1 MALSQTQLREAL
13 VESGGISDE
22 QFKDSVSAPSADEVG
37 VVNVLIGRGVLRDD
51 QFGQLMASWY
61 GVPFVNLRNEHIS
74 EDVLSLVPE
83 SFARSHNI
91 LPVKIKEEKLVV
103 ATSEPDDVV
112 LQSMLE
118 KYLRME
124 VFFVYATPNDIDDHL
139 HVFRRDPK
147 RALQVIVEK
156 GNRGEIETGEMIVE
170 LIEAIIEY
178 AYQGGASDIHIEPEE
193 EYTVIRFREDG
204 ILHDIAELD
213 KSLHEPLLIR
223 LKVLARLATDEHR
236 RPQDGKISYK
246 TEYGEEVEIRLS
258 VVPSTQDQKA
268 VMRLLTEK
276 SRQFSIADL
285 GLHPDDYRT
294 ITDLLQNPWGMI
306 LVTGPTGSGKTT
318 SLYSMVKVLNK
329 RDVNITTIEDPVE
342 YDLEGVTQIQVNE
355 SAGLTFQNG
364 LRSMVRQDP
373 DIMMVG
379 EIRDVDTADISL
391 NAAMTGHLVFSTL
404 HTNDAATAFPRLA
417 HMEAEP
423 FLISSTLLG
432 VVAQRLARRVCRSCI
447 QSTELTEAEKTAV
460 DNAPVVK
467 KYLQEILD
475 VKDVTESTFYKG
487 SGCQACNMTG
497 YKGRVGVFEIL
508 EVNDPVRTAIMQDK
522 NADDIRDIAV
532 DEGMTTMLYDG
543 LRKVVT
549 GLTTLQE
556 VMRVVGEEGIQ

>member
-1 MALSQTQLREAL
+1 MALSQSKLREAL
-13 VESGGISDE
+13 VESGGISEE
-22 QFKDSVSAPSADEVG
+22 QFKDAVNAPSADEVG
-37 VVNVLIGRGVLRDD
+37 VANVLIGRGILRDD
-51 QFGQLMASWY
+51 QFGQLMATWY
-61 GVPFVNLRNEHIS
+61 GVPFMNLRNEHIS
-74 EDVLSLVPE
+74 EDVLSLIPE
-83 SFARSHNI
+83 SFARSHKI
-91 LPVKIKEEKLVV
+91 LPVKMKEDKLVV

-124 VFFVYATPNDIDDHL
+124 ISFVYTTPNDIDAHL

-147 RALQVIVEK
+147 QAFRAIVDQ
-156 GNRGEIETGEMIVE
+156 GDRGEIDTGEMVVE
-170 LIEAIIEY
+170 LVEAIIEY

-193 EYTVIRFREDG
+193 EYTVVRFREDG
-204 ILHDIAELD
+204 ILHDIAELE

-236 RPQDGKISYK
+236 RPQDGKISYE

-285 GLHPDDYRT
+285 GLHPDDYQT
-294 ITDLLQNPWGMI
+294 INELIQNPWGMI

-318 SLYSMVKVLNK
+318 SLYSMIKVLNK
-329 RDVNITTIEDPVE
+329 REVNITTIEDPVE

-355 SAGLTFQNG
+355 SADLTFKNG
-364 LRSMVRQDP
+364 LRSIVRQDP

-379 EIRDVDTADISL
+379 EIRDVATADIAL

-432 VVAQRLARRVCRSCI
+432 VVAQRLARRVCRGCI
-447 QSTELTEAEKTAV
+447 QSTELNEAEKTAI

-467 KYLQEILD
+467 EYLEEILD
-475 VKDVTESTFYKG
+475 VKDVTKSTFYKG

-508 EVNDPVRTAIMQDK
+508 EVNDPIRAAVMQGK
-522 NADDIRDIAV
+522 NADEIRDVAV
-532 DEGMTTMLYDG
+532 EEGMTTMLYDG

>member
-1 MALSQTQLREAL
+1 MALSQKQLREAL
-13 VESGGISDE
+13 VESGGINEE
-22 QFKDSVSAPSADEVG
+22 QFKDAVSAPSADEVG

-91 LPVKIKEEKLVV
+91 LPVKMKEEKLVV

-124 VFFVYATPNDIDDHL
+124 VFFVYATPNDIDAHL

-147 RALQVIVEK
+147 RALQLIVEK
-156 GNRGEIETGEMIVE
+156 GNRGEIETGDMIVE

-236 RPQDGKISYK
+236 RPQDGKISYE

-432 VVAQRLARRVCRSCI
+432 VVAQRLARRVCRGCI
-447 QSTELTEAEKTAV
+447 QSTKLTEAEKTAV

-467 KYLQEILD
+467 KYLKEILD
-475 VKDVTESTFYKG
+475 VKDVTKSTFYKG